1 MFYTYILFSEN
12 LNRYYIGQTQ
22 DVLTRLVEHNSGK
35 GKYTG
40 KAKDW
45 VLVYTQVFKT
55 RGEAMLMESK
65 IKKRG
70 ASRFL
75 SDING

>member
-1 MFYTYILFSEN
+1 MFYTYILFSEK

-22 DVLTRLVEHNSGK
+22 DIDSRLVEHNSGK
-35 GKYTG
+35 GKFTG

-45 VLVYTQVFKT
+45 VVVFTQIFET
-55 RGEAMLMESK
+55 RGEAMIMESK

-70 ASRFL
+70 VSRLL
-75 SDING
+75 SDISG